1 MTKNLL
7 KFDKLFAKIWQIIC
21 ENLTKILLKFE
32 NNLLNIDKLFA
43 KIWQI
48 ICENLTKN

>member
-1 MTKNLL
+1 ML
-7 KFDKLFAKIWQIIC
+7 K
-21 ENLTKILLKFE
+21 KILLKFE

-48 ICENLTKN
+48 ICENLTKICKNIDKLFAKIWQIIC